1 MSITDNQIYLQVDF
15 SAKLL
20 SLRWSS
26 IEILAL
32 AKPVKPTPFVRPKDS
47 DSLPASSIFCSN
59 AALTFARKSRQFMK
73 EHVDSDEKFSSG
85 FSARFEFLRIHSL
98 QFVQFCS
105 LQTQVLCPGS
115 ASLFSSDLSFFV
127 FSRVVPFPPAAMKS
141 FSIYLRFRV
150 FYSTSTAE
158 IVHTKYNSGGVFIQ
172 SRRIKLL
179 FESQ

>member
-85 FSARFEFLRIHSL
+85 FFARFEFLHSL
-98 QFVQFCS
+98 QVVQFRS

-115 ASLFSSDLSFFV
+115 ASLFGSDLSFFV
-127 FSRVVPFPPAAMKS
+127 